1 MNERASSELRELK
14 IFPGF
19 TEMAAG
25 SALVCAGKT
34 RVLCTASV
42 QEGVPPFLR
51 DTGRGWL
58 TAEYAMLP
66 GSTPQRKA
74 RDGVKKD
81 GRGVEIGRLIG
92 RSLRAACDLTR
103 LGERTIYIDC
113 DVLQADGGTRTA
125 AVTGGFVALCLAVQK
140 LLNEGQI
147 ADSPVAR
154 QVAAVSVGIVKGV
167 PTLDLDYALDS
178 RAEADVNVV
187 MTRQHGEMAYA
198 EVQGTGEGRPYPP
211 RGAQCA
217 ARPGAGGRGAS

>member
-1 MNERASSELRELK
+1 MNERASGELRELT
-14 IFPGF
+14 IYPGF

-25 SALVCAGKT
+25 SALVCAGRT

-140 LLNEGQI
+140 LLDEGRI
-147 ADSPVAR
+147 VDSPVVR

-178 RAEADVNVV
+178 HAEADVNVV

-198 EVQGTGEGRPYPP
+198 EVQGTGEGRPY
-211 RGAQCA
+211 RREELNALLDLAQRA
-217 ARPGAGGRGAS
+217 